1 MRSWI
6 ILVSALAGLYG
17 AAGVALAAAGAHRSG
32 NPNVATAAYF
42 LLFHA
47 AALVGLCTAAA
58 VARRAV
64 PAMAAASLIAGG
76 TLLFSGHLALHALA
90 GLVPIPFAAP
100 VGGSLTILGWL
111 VAAVALPL
119 ALDRAWRADRVDP

>member
-1 MRSWI
+1 MRAWI
-6 ILVSALAGLYG
+6 IIVSALAGLYG

-32 NPNVATAAYF
+32 NPNVVTAAYF

-47 AALVGLCTAAA
+47 AALVGLCTAATI
-58 VARRAV
+58 ARRAAPLMV
-64 PAMAAASLIAGG
+64 AASLIALG

-90 GLVPIPFAAP
+90 DLVPIPVAAP

-119 ALDRAWRADRVDP
+119 ALERSRRLS

>member
-1 MRSWI
+1 MRAWI
-6 ILVSALAGLYG
+6 IIVSALAGLYG

-32 NPNVATAAYF
+32 NPNVVTAAYF

-47 AALVGLCTAAA
+47 TALVGLCTAAA
-58 VARRAV
+58 TVARRAAPLMV
-64 PAMAAASLIAGG
+64 AASLIALG

-90 GLVPIPFAAP
+90 DLVPIPVAAP

-119 ALDRAWRADRVDP
+119 ALERSRRLS

>member
-1 MRSWI
+1 MRTWI
-6 ILVSALAGLYG
+6 IIVAALAGLYG

-32 NPNVATAAYF
+32 NPNVTTAAYF

-47 AALVGLCTAAA
+47 AALVGLSTAAA
-58 VARRAV
+58 GARRAV
-64 PAMAAASLIAGG
+64 PPMIAASFIALG

-90 GLVPIPFAAP
+90 DLVPIPFAAP
-100 VGGSLTILGWL
+100 VGGSLAILGWL

-119 ALDRAWRADRVDP
+119 ALKRP

>member
-32 NPNVATAAYF
+32 NPNVVTAAYF

-58 VARRAV
+58 VAQRAV
-64 PAMAAASLIAGG
+64 PAMVAASLIACG

-119 ALDRAWRADRVDP
+119 ALDRTWRSDRVDP